1 MEQFITL
8 IPVVWLMPA
17 DQNLL
22 DKIQMLIDLKA
33 GDVGR
38 LEHIKQTIILGN
50 QLYNSDK
57 IYLDNILQK
66 NSLTDSQIPS
76 DSFTAESKKPEI
88 TKSELQPEAKTGENI
103 SYKTSN
109 QMPLKDRK
117 GLRLTTIL
125 AFLIMGVGH
134 IYVGETKRGI
144 ILLVIG
150 MVLGTLSSGL
160 AAIGELMEEEYLIG
174 SGAYFLLGIAA
185 ALGLALIVL
194 WIWQIFN
201 ARTACRKYNSQLE

>member
-1 MEQFITL
+1 MS
-8 IPVVWLMPA
+8 A

-33 GDVGR
+33 GDAGR

-50 QLYNSDK
+50 QLYNSDR
-57 IYLDNILQK
+57 IYLDNVLQK
-66 NSLTDSQIPS
+66 NSLTDSTTPS
-76 DSFTAESKKPEI
+76 DSFTVESKKLEIVKPELPR
-88 TKSELQPEAKTGENI
+88 EVKTDENL
-103 SYKTSN
+103 SYKRNN

-134 IYVGETKRGI
+134 IYVGETKRGV
-144 ILLVIG
+144 ILLIIG
-150 MVLGTLSSGL
+150 IVLSTLFSGL
-160 AAIGELMEEEYLIG
+160 AAIVELMEEEYFVG
-174 SGAYFLLGIAA
+174 SGAYFLLGIAGA
-185 ALGLALIVL
+185 MGLALIVL

-201 ARTACRKYNSQLE
+201 ARTACRKYNNQLE